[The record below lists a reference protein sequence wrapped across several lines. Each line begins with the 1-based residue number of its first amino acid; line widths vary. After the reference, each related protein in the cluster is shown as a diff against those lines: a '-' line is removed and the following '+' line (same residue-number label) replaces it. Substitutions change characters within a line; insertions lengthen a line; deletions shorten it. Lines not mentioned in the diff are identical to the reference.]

1 MQSAKLKLA
10 AAALAGV
17 AVLWGCATTGGS
29 SGGMAAKSSSGVPL
43 GASGPHAVQPL
54 PDKPRF
60 GKPVSEADLA
70 AWNIDIR
77 TPDGLGLP
85 AGRGS
90 VAEGKK
96 IYEAKCIACHGAEAK
111 GGSVYGTMVGGI
123 GSFKG
128 SPRVLTPGS
137 MYPYAPI
144 LFDYIRRSMP
154 MDRPQ
159 SLTANEVYAVS
170 AYLLNLNGLV
180 PANAIMDAQ
189 SLAKVQMPNRDGF
202 LIDDRPDSKA
212 VRCMNDCK

>member
-1 MQSAKLKLA
+1 MSSARPKVLAVA
-10 AAALAGV
+10 AAAV
-17 AVLWGCATTGGS
+17 VFGCAAP
-29 SGGMAAKSSSGVPL
+29 GMQSKSSTGIPL
-43 GASGPHAVQPL
+43 GATSPHPVQPL
-54 PDKPRF
+54 ADKPRF
-60 GKPVSEADLA
+60 GKPISEADVA

-90 VAEGKK
+90 VKEGQQV
-96 IYEAKCIACHGAEAK
+96 YAQKCAACHGADAK
-111 GGSVYGTMVGGI
+111 GGPVYGTMVGGI

-159 SLTANEVYAVS
+159 TMTNNEVYAVS

-180 PANAIMDAQ
+180 PADAVMDAQ
-189 SLAKVQMPNRDGF
+189 SMPKVQMPNRAGF
-202 LIDDRPDSKA
+202 LLDDRPDTQA
-212 VRCMNDCK
+212 VRCMTNCK